1 MTSVSTLLPYVRR
14 LAKRA
19 EERATNWALTHEP
32 TVADLLEEIPGLVTP
47 YASTAAVLAA
57 DWYDDLGSGSYF
69 PTQDLDLPEDKVA
82 NVASWVMAGPQLP
95 ESRLRLAANK
105 LVFDAARRTILV
117 SAEGEGVPV
126 ARHEEA
132 QCCNKCMARATTW
145 EIERTSSSHTSDQWF
160 HPSCEGM
167 YVPVRD
173 GAYEP
178 PSHARSWHERVD
190 AARRAGNVDAEDIA
204 KWLDAH

>member
-1 MTSVSTLLPYVRR
+1 MTGVSTLLPYVRR
-14 LAKRA
+14 LAQRA
-19 EERATNWALTHEP
+19 EQRASNWILSTEP
-32 TVADLLEEIPGLVTP
+32 TAADVAEELPSLVRG

-57 DWYDDLGSGSYF
+57 DWYDELGAGSYF
-69 PTQDLDLPEDKVA
+69 PVQDNDLAEEKITNA
-82 NVASWVMAGPQLP
+82 AYWVMAGPQSP
-95 ESRLRLAANK
+95 ESRIRVAANK

-132 QCCNKCMARATTW
+132 ACCNKCMARATTW
-145 EIERTSSSHTSDQWF
+145 TLERTGSSHTSDQWF
-160 HPSCEGM
+160 HPSCEGL

-173 GAYEP
+173 GTYEP
-178 PSHARSWHERVD
+178 PEYARSWHEKVE
-190 AARRAGNVDAEDIA
+190 AARRAGNVDAEDVA